1 MPSALIQWFPGHMAK
16 TRRMITEQ
24 LSKVD
29 LVLELRDA
37 RIPVSSQNPE
47 IAHLVGQ
54 KPLLTLYTKTSLAD
68 PRAISAWKKAHAK
81 NGTFCLFVD
90 SVTGE
95 GIRNIPEAVR
105 ALMKEKLQ
113 RYEEKNMVGR
123 RLKAM
128 VVGIP
133 NVGKSSLINRLAKAG
148 KAKVEDRP
156 GVTKDKQWVDTD
168 YGLTLLDMPGILWPK
183 FEDQTVG
190 MHLAITGAVKDD
202 ILDTEEIARGLCAIL
217 KTQYP
222 KELATR
228 YKFASPDLFKDDTP
242 QELFERI
249 GRKRGFLM
257 AGGVIDTLRTATMLL
272 DEFRGAKIGKMTLE
286 WPSEEA

>member
-37 RIPVSSQNPE
+37 RIPVSSKNPE

-54 KPLLTLYTKTSLAD
+54 KPILTLYTKTSLAD
-68 PRAISAWKKAHAK
+68 PRAIAAWKKAHAK
-81 NGTFCLFVD
+81 NGTDCLFVD

-95 GIRNIPEAVR
+95 GIRNIPDAVK

-113 RYEEKNMVGR
+113 RYQEKNMVGR

-156 GVTKDKQWVDTD
+156 GVTKDKQWIDTD

-202 ILDTEEIARGLCAIL
+202 ILDTEEIARALCARL
-217 KTQYP
+217 KEQYP
-222 KELATR
+222 NELAAR

-249 GRKRGFLM
+249 GRKRGFFM

>member
-37 RIPVSSQNPE
+37 RIPVSSKNPE

-54 KPLLTLYTKTSLAD
+54 KPILTLYTKTSLAD
-68 PRAISAWKKAHAK
+68 PRAIAAWKKAHAK
-81 NGTFCLFVD
+81 NGTDCLFVD

-95 GIRNIPEAVR
+95 GIRNIPDAVK

-113 RYEEKNMVGR
+113 RYQEKNMVGR

-156 GVTKDKQWVDTD
+156 GVTKDKQWIDTD

-202 ILDTEEIARGLCAIL
+202 ILDTEEIARALCARL
-217 KTQYP
+217 KAQYP
-222 KELATR
+222 NELAAR

-249 GRKRGFLM
+249 GRKRGFFM